1 MSSSPPFLSL
11 VIPAYNE
18 ADRLPETLRQVAE
31 HARSQP
37 RPLEVLVVDNASSDG
52 TAALVRAAA
61 AEMPFLRLLHEPRR
75 GKGAAVR
82 TGALAAAGEH
92 VFFADADLSMPLAE
106 VTNFLPPVLEGVD
119 LAVGSREAPGAV
131 RYDEPV
137 LRHLMGRAFNL
148 LVRWTLLPGIH
159 DTQCG
164 FKCFTR
170 RAAQDLFRAQTLA
183 DWAFDVELLF
193 LARRRGYRIVEV
205 PVHWRYRA
213 NSRIHPLRDSLRML
227 RGLCRVRWNS
237 WRGVYGPKTRQPPDQ
252 GASQIPRF

>member
-1 MSSSPPFLSL
+1 MSSPPPFLSL

-18 ADRLPETLRQVAE
+18 ADRLPETLRQVADF
-31 HARSQP
+31 ARSQP
-37 RPLEVLVVDNASSDG
+37 HSLEVLVVDNASSDA
-52 TAALVRAAA
+52 TAALVRNAT
-61 AEMPFLRLLHEPRR
+61 AEIPLLRLLTEPQR

-82 TGALAAAGEH
+82 TGALAATGEY

-106 VTNFLPPVLEGVD
+106 VMNFLPPVLVGAD

-170 RAAQDLFRAQTLA
+170 RAAQELFLAQTLA
-183 DWAFDVELLF
+183 DWTFDVELLF
-193 LARRRGYRIVEV
+193 LARRRGYRIAEV

-213 NSRIHPLRDSLRML
+213 NSRVHPLRDSVRML
-227 RGLCRVRWNS
+227 RGLWRVRWNG
-237 WRGVYGPKTRQPPDQ
+237 WRGVYGPKAQRHSPA
-252 GASQIPRF
+252 G